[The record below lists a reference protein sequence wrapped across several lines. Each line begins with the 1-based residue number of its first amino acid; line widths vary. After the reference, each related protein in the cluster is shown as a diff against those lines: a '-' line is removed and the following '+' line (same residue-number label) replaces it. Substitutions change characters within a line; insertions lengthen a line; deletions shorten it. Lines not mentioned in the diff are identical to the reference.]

1 MGMASI
7 LPITNDIDKNAIIR
21 KDKKTIPKDLKFD
34 LRFRMC
40 FVDMISDANIQNWVK
55 KITGI
60 TNSGVTAKN
69 LIKPGEW
76 A

>member
-40 FVDMISDANIQNWVK
+40 FVDMISDANIQNWVR

-69 LIKPGEW
+69 LINPG